1 MPFGEPVSHF
11 AFSSPAPMP
20 EYSQLSSTWEF
31 VKLYKIAHLTS
42 EKLPG
47 FKIVV
52 HGGQGAQG
60 TGKASVLDDT
70 WQFNLFT
77 LDWSRLTYASDS
89 VPVASN
95 LAVAPIMENTAVAFG
110 GLAQDGTPS
119 GKLFWYHAPKT

>member
-1 MPFGEPVSHF
+1 VKHC
-11 AFSSPAPMP
+11 
-20 EYSQLSSTWEF
+20 ST
-31 VKLYKIAHLTS
+31 AHLKFV
-42 EKLPG
+42 KLPG

-77 LDWSRLTYASDS
+77 LDWSRLTYASDA

-95 LAVAPIMENTAVAFG
+95 LAVASIMENTAVAFG